1 MKLTEEQIKHLEFIQ
16 NVITRMNSNSFQ
28 IKGWAITVVSAFL
41 ALYASNKNEIFI
53 FIAIIPTILFGLLD
67 TYYLQLE
74 RKFRLIYDNIIDPA
88 INVTPFNMSLD
99 QLNNNNNNKNEEK
112 TFFSV
117 MKSPS
122 ILYLYLSICIL
133 LLLGGLILKYK
144 EYITS
149 FIS

>member
-1 MKLTEEQIKHLEFIQ
+1 MKLTEEQIKHLEFTQ

-41 ALYASNKNEIFI
+41 ALYASNKNEVYI

-74 RKFRLIYDNIIDPA
+74 RKFRLIYHNIIDPA

-99 QLNNNNNNKNEEK
+99 QLNNNKMNEET

-144 EYITS
+144 ECIIS
-149 FIS
+149 FIN